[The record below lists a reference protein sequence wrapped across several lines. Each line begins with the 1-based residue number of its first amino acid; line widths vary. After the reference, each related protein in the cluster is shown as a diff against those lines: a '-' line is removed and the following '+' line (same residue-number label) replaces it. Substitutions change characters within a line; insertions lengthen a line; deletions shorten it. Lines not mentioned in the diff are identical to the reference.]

1 MSLQVAIDRANSFA
15 ELRPIVEQSECKI
28 SFLGRRYIVA
38 PNYKGSASIDSL
50 AARVIELVNQ
60 YKFQFTNQERAHG
73 KSIANKISQNYR
85 LSDAQVKQ
93 QGFLIKFFMF
103 LRSIPTSLGGPI
115 GLKSCLARWYWE
127 QCETTAFFC
136 GCGSTYD
143 SVFEYYPRDQ
153 YYPIWHFGRTPK
165 ESRRFKHPEPEKRN
179 ERVNCW
185 YC

>member
-38 PNYKGSASIDSL
+38 PNYEGTASIDSL

-93 QGFLIKFFMF
+93 QGFLIRFFVF

-127 QCETTAFFC
+127 QCETTAVFC
-136 GCGSTYD
+136 GCGSSYD
-143 SVFEYYPRDQ
+143 KVFRYYPRNQDRLL
-153 YYPIWHFGRTPK
+153 IFLGLIHERTNQ
-165 ESRRFKHPEPEKRN
+165 FDHPEPEKRN
-179 ERVNCW
+179 ELVDCW
-185 YC
+185 R